1 MDEDE
6 HKKVEGIIGG
16 YESDLNNEKSKNAQ
30 LQQAMASSS
39 MYQGQDQNL
48 IIFQLELDNILEK
61 IEHLLR
67 GDVIKTDGQGN
78 LDYYTP
84 EDEDLVLLNE
94 YGVQLI
100 MNIISTYL
108 NRNTI
113 LSWYDIDRVYEIMMV
128 LGEELADVV
137 FCNYER
143 MGMDTESKKSRYPL
157 LVVSVLNIIEST
169 YRRSLEGGER
179 ESLRTGRVVTQSD
192 SIRPV
197 NQLGQTTMKKSFSMM
212 DPKTW

>member
-1 MDEDE
+1 
-6 HKKVEGIIGG
+6 
-16 YESDLNNEKSKNAQ
+16 
-30 LQQAMASSS
+30 
-39 MYQGQDQNL
+39 
-48 IIFQLELDNILEK
+48 
-61 IEHLLR
+61 
-67 GDVIKTDGQGN
+67 
-78 LDYYTP
+78 
-84 EDEDLVLLNE
+84 
-94 YGVQLI
+94 